1 MDIFRIFS
9 FAGGLGL
16 FLFGMSVLSEAI
28 GRQTGG
34 KMKVFLERLV
44 TNKLL
49 GVLVGTFVTAV
60 IQSSG
65 ATTVMILG
73 FINSGIMSLE
83 NSISLIFG
91 ANIGTTATAWI
102 LALNDISGSSF
113 LLRLLNPDSFVPL
126 LAFTG
131 AILLMFTSS
140 DRTKD
145 VGTCLLGFSV
155 LMFGMGQMSDAMAP
169 LKESDLFKYILSLL
183 DNPILGLLAGF
194 AVAGIL
200 QSSSASVGILQ
211 AASVT
216 GAVTVANALP
226 LIMGVNIG
234 AGLIVLLASANANR
248 DARRA
253 AWVYMLHNILAA
265 AVTMVPLLLFELAG
279 SAALQDA
286 VNAFDIA
293 LLHTCYKTA
302 NTALQLPFV
311 RQIVWLTGRL
321 VPAQAADAEEHFAM
335 LDDNFLKTPPVA
347 VARCGELTNKMA
359 RRTGESIVRA
369 VSVLRSYDYGEVK
382 RVRALEDRL
391 DEYEDKIGSYLVKL
405 SNRKL
410 SAVDNREV
418 TKLLHSIG
426 DFERISDH
434 ARNMVELAD
443 EAEEKKLHYSETAR
457 KELEVLLEAVEEA
470 TGLTVEAFVQE
481 DSALALRIEPL
492 EQVVDELCA
501 TLRARHI
508 QRLKDGDCSIATGFY
523 YTDILNDLERIS
535 DHCSNIAVSVLQI
548 RRADYEPHSYE
559 KQLKV
564 SDADYNLLYGE
575 FLEKYKI

>member
-248 DARRA
+248 DAHAPQHPGRRRD
-253 AWVYMLHNILAA
+253 HGPPA
-265 AVTMVPLLLFELAG
+265 AV
-279 SAALQDA
+279 
-286 VNAFDIA
+286 
-293 LLHTCYKTA
+293 
-302 NTALQLPFV
+302 
-311 RQIVWLTGRL
+311 
-321 VPAQAADAEEHFAM
+321 
-335 LDDNFLKTPPVA
+335 
-347 VARCGELTNKMA
+347 
-359 RRTGESIVRA
+359 
-369 VSVLRSYDYGEVK
+369 
-382 RVRALEDRL
+382 
-391 DEYEDKIGSYLVKL
+391 
-405 SNRKL
+405 
-410 SAVDNREV
+410 
-418 TKLLHSIG
+418 
-426 DFERISDH
+426 
-434 ARNMVELAD
+434 
-443 EAEEKKLHYSETAR
+443 
-457 KELEVLLEAVEEA
+457 
-470 TGLTVEAFVQE
+470 
-481 DSALALRIEPL
+481 
-492 EQVVDELCA
+492 
-501 TLRARHI
+501 
-508 QRLKDGDCSIATGFY
+508 
-523 YTDILNDLERIS
+523 
-535 DHCSNIAVSVLQI
+535 
-548 RRADYEPHSYE
+548 
-559 KQLKV
+559 
-564 SDADYNLLYGE
+564 
-575 FLEKYKI
+575 